1 MLATVARK
9 TQVSASPQTTARK
22 SSSKSASVDGFEPS
36 QQRPL
41 QLSYLPQDQGM
52 IAPQLGQVVATDK
65 LANERFQLSVGTG
78 FPKVTADAEG
88 KVVVEDEN
96 DPRFDSANCFFIANQ
111 TLEVAEKYAGG
122 RIDWSFQDSLGHPM
136 LIKPHAG
143 KDTQNAYYNPQS
155 GSLNFFSYLDEKT
168 GERQRTGMSRDIIS
182 HETGHAILDGLRP
195 KYMESLSVGAGGFH
209 ESFADMMAMLS
220 ALNDEHVIEALRVQT
235 KGDLSKPN
243 IVSGIGEQLGASCFD
258 QGPLREAINKH
269 KYADQAFLPLTD
281 ANDPAHG
288 LGSECHSYA
297 NLFNGAFYD
306 AFLAFYNQASA
317 QPGVDFAVA
326 VAEARDKVGSL
337 LLRAVE
343 MGPVGDISYREAAM
357 AFLRA
362 DLQDNEGANQ
372 ATLSKI
378 FTDRKIIR
386 PEDAQAVA
394 NEEVPELKWSNKLEE
409 ADSALEWLNDHRESL
424 GLPADLEFEFEKVR
438 TNEAGERFVQFSS
451 SRDQLLEGPGFGD
464 YEGSQIRAHGGVL
477 LGFDAEGQLFT
488 YNHDE
493 ITDREMEDTTAFFQA
508 NNAAG
513 QIMRATGE
521 GQSWTKKSMPKL
533 QVESVMVDGHRVL
546 RRGGV
551 I

>member
-9 TQVSASPQTTARK
+9 THVSAAPQTAARK
-22 SSSKSASVDGFEPS
+22 SGPKAEGSDRFEPGVLGT
-36 QQRPL
+36 L

-52 IAPQLGQVVATDK
+52 IAPQLGEVVASSK
-65 LANERFQLSVGTG
+65 MANDRFQLSVGTG
-78 FPKVTADAEG
+78 FPKISPDSEG

-96 DPRFDSANCFFIANQ
+96 DPRFDSSNCFYIANQ
-111 TLEVAEKYAGG
+111 TLGVAEKYAGG
-122 RIDWSFQDSLGHPM
+122 RIDWSFQESLGHPM

-168 GERQRTGMSRDIIS
+168 GERQRTGMSRDIVS

-195 KYMESLSVGAGGFH
+195 RYMESLSVGAGGFH

-235 KGDLSKPN
+235 KGDLSQPN
-243 IVSGIGEQLGASCFD
+243 LVSGIGEQLGASCFD
-258 QGPLREAINKH
+258 KGPLREAINKH

-281 ANDPAHG
+281 ANNPAHG

-306 AFLAFYNQASA
+306 AFLAFYNQASS
-317 QPGVDFAVA
+317 QPGADFAA
-326 VAEARDKVGSL
+326 SVAEARDKVGKL

-362 DLQDNEGANQ
+362 DQIDNQGANQ
-372 ATLSKI
+372 ETLSKV
-378 FTDRKIIR
+378 FVDRKIIR
-386 PEDAQAVA
+386 PEDAEAVA
-394 NEEVPELKWSNKLEE
+394 NEEVPELKWSNKLES
-409 ADSALEWLNDHRESL
+409 ADTALDWLNDHREAL
-424 GLPADLEFEFEKVR
+424 GLPAELEFEFDKVR
-438 TNEAGERFVQFSS
+438 TNETGERFVQFSS

-477 LGFDAEGQLFT
+477 LGFDGEGQLFT
-488 YNHDE
+488 FNHDE
-493 ITDREMEDTTAFFQA
+493 ITDREMEDTTAFFQV
-508 NNAAG
+508 NNEAG
-513 QIMRATGE
+513 QIMRATGQ
-521 GQSWTKKSMPKL
+521 GQSWTRNGKPKL
-533 QVESVMVDGHRVL
+533 QVESVMVNGRQVL